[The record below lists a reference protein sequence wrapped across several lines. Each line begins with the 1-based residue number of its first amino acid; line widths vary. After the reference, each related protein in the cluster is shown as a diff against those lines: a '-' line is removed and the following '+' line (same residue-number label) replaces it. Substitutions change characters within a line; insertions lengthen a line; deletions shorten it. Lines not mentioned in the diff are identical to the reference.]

1 MEFTM
6 TASMTAFS
14 RQESIHDW
22 GSISWEIRSVNQRF
36 LEPSF
41 RLPDGFK
48 DLEFSL
54 RDQLRKQLNRGKIE
68 CHLRYQMLDK
78 ATSGLIV
85 NPDNASN
92 LAQAL
97 NELPN
102 WFGELKPVSGLDILQ
117 YPGILV
123 DSQTD
128 TDAMKKAILDLFND
142 TIIDLIKARQRE
154 GTALNETI
162 SQRLD
167 SIDAIVIEIQT
178 KLPEIIAAQKQNLID
193 KLETVKVELD
203 PMRVEQE
210 IVLLAQKADVAEELD
225 RLAAHTKEVRRQ
237 LQQRGPIG
245 RRLDFLMQE
254 LNREANTLSSKSIVI
269 ETTQSAVELKVLIEQ
284 MREQIQNIE

>member
-1 MEFTM
+1 M

-54 RDQLRKQLNRGKIE
+54 RDQLRKQLNRGKVE

-78 ATSGLIV
+78 AATGLIV
-85 NPDNASN
+85 NTENAKN
-92 LAQAL
+92 LANVL
-97 NELPN
+97 DELPT
-102 WFGELKPVSGLDILQ
+102 WFGNLQPVSGLDILQ
-117 YPGILV
+117 YPGILAENTI
-123 DSQTD
+123 DTD
-128 TDAMKKAILDLFND
+128 TMKNAIVSLFNQTVD
-142 TIIDLIKARQRE
+142 DLISARLRE
-154 GTALNETI
+154 GNALKEMI
-162 SQRLD
+162 LQRLD
-167 SIDAIVIEIQT
+167 KIDSIVAEVQT
-178 KLPEIIAAQKQNLID
+178 KLPDILAAQKQNIID
-193 KLETVKVELD
+193 KLENAKVELD
-203 PMRVEQE
+203 PMRVEAE
-210 IVLLAQKADVAEELD
+210 IVLLAQKSDVAEELD
-225 RLAAHTKEVRRQ
+225 RLLAHTKEVRRQ
-237 LQQRGPIG
+237 LQQKGPIG